1 MLETTLEKRK
11 QLKEHI
17 LVLRCQVGD
26 EAAFAALY
34 QGFGPRTLRYLE
46 GLLGPEAAADV
57 QQEVWLAVFKGV
69 SRVDNPRGFRTWLY
83 QITRHRAIDFL
94 RKTKRERELLDAVV
108 AAAGEEGEAL
118 PELEMGPDGIG
129 SLMQAL
135 SGLSPPHRE
144 VLILRYWEE
153 MSYAEMALVAGCSVG
168 TIRSRLHHARR
179 NLRQALGEGKDGS
192 EASAGIQQA
201 RVQGGME

>member
-1 MLETTLEKRK
+1 MAGTKREKRK
-11 QLKEHI
+11 QLREHI

-34 QGFGPRTLRYLE
+34 QRFGPRTQRYLE
-46 GLLGPEAAADV
+46 GLLGPEAASDV
-57 QQEVWLAVFKGV
+57 QQEVWLAVFKGISGV
-69 SRVDNPRGFRTWLY
+69 ANPRGFRTWLY

-94 RKTKRERELLDAVV
+94 RKMKRERELLGAV
-108 AAAGEEGEAL
+108 AAEVGEEGEAL
-118 PELEMGPDGIG
+118 PELEVGPAGIG
-129 SLMQAL
+129 SLMHAL

-168 TIRSRLHHARR
+168 TVRSRLHHAKR
-179 NLRQALGEGKDGS
+179 NLRGALGEGNDDPES
-192 EASAGIQQA
+192 SADIQQA
-201 RVQGGME
+201 RVEGGMK